1 MTLRVLVVS
10 NVVVLRAEVM
20 PLSRRELQIAQLIDC
35 GLTNKQ
41 IGRRLGIVRRSQP
54 EV

>member
-1 MTLRVLVVS
+1 
-10 NVVVLRAEVM
+10 M

-41 IGRRLGIVRRSQP
+41 IGRQLGSKLRR
-54 EV
+54 